1 VSAPTTARGATDASS
16 ARTVARWGWA
26 TAVAALSTL
35 ALVLVVG
42 GGAPPP
48 APPGLED
55 TGRLPA
61 WIGLLVGLLSLSTG
75 VATAGFA
82 LLAGGFLD
90 RPRAEA
96 RTVAAAAA
104 VLWIAVTVNEI
115 GLVAWELEGR
125 AGVFSSS
132 RVQALLVQLAL
143 AALAAL
149 LTGGLRSAAA
159 ANAAV
164 VAALGGLVPTVVDGH
179 ARSADEPLVAAVA
192 GGLHVAGAAVW
203 VGGLAALAWLALNR
217 AADWRA
223 AVPRYSRL
231 ALVAVGVLVASGV
244 VSGLGHLDRPG
255 QLFTSKYGAVITLKV
270 VLLGVLVAAGHLQ
283 RHRVVERTPIRRRHF
298 VGLAGLELTLMTL
311 AMALAVGLGHT
322 PPPS

>member
-1 VSAPTTARGATDASS
+1 MERTATDAST
-16 ARTVARWGWA
+16 ARTVAWWGWA

-61 WIGLLVGLLSLSTG
+61 WIGMLVGLLSLATG

-90 RPRAEA
+90 RARPEA
-96 RTVAAAAA
+96 RTVASAAA
-104 VLWIAVTVNEI
+104 VLWVAITVNQI

-132 RVQALLVQLAL
+132 RVQALLLQLGL
-143 AALAAL
+143 AALVAL
-149 LTGGLRSAAA
+149 LTGVLRSVAT
-159 ANAAV
+159 ANVAV
-164 VAALGGLVPTVVDGH
+164 VVALGALVPAVVDGH
-179 ARSADEPLVAAVA
+179 ARSADHPLVAGVAV
-192 GGLHVAGAAVW
+192 GLHVAGAALW

-217 AADWRA
+217 VADWRA
-223 AVPRYSRL
+223 AVPRYSGL
-231 ALVAVGVLVASGV
+231 ALVAVAVLVASGV
-244 VSGLGHLDRPG
+244 VSSLGHLDRPG
-255 QLFTSKYGAVITLKV
+255 QLFTSKYGAIITLKV
-270 VLLGVLVAAGHLQ
+270 VLLAGLVAAGHLQ
-283 RHRVVERTPIRRRHF
+283 RRRVVERTPIHRRHF
-298 VGLAGLELTLMTL
+298 VGLAGLELTVMAL
-311 AMALAVGLGHT
+311 AMALAVALGHT